1 MENEF
6 RLKTRGDGM
15 KKIISIAAM
24 FVIMTPAISSAQDFG
39 RIISSSIG
47 GIQQIAEAS
56 KDITPSEEHYIGRAV
71 AATIISKYPLLQNP
85 ALNSYL
91 NRVGLLV
98 AAASDRPETYGGY
111 HFAVL
116 NSDEPNAYACPGGI
130 ILVNKGLLKQIK
142 NEDQLA
148 AVLAHEVAHVAHR
161 HGIGAIKKS
170 RWTKFGFYVAGEVG
184 SQYTSDQLG
193 QLAQE
198 FQNVVM
204 DVAKKVMESGYSKG
218 DEKNADSSG
227 MRFAWAAGYNP
238 GEMIEFI
245 EAEASAGKGHPT
257 GPFSSHPKPG
267 ARVTSLKKE
276 LSGLSPTGKTEKVR
290 TSRYASA
297 AGKIK

>member
-1 MENEF
+1 
-6 RLKTRGDGM
+6 M
-15 KKIISIAAM
+15 KKTFLIAAM
-24 FVIMTPAISSAQDFG
+24 LMIVIPAMSSAQDLG

-98 AAASDRPETYGGY
+98 AAASERPETYGGY

-116 NSDEPNAYACPGGI
+116 TSDEPNAYACPGGI
-130 ILVNKGLLKQIK
+130 ILVNQGLLKQIK

-148 AVLAHEVAHVAHR
+148 AILAHEVAHVAHR
-161 HGIGAIKKS
+161 HGIRAIKKS

-218 DEKNADSSG
+218 DEKDADSSG

-245 EAEASAGKGHPT
+245 EAEAQAGKGHPV
-257 GPFSSHPKPG
+257 GPFSSHPKP
-267 ARVTSLKKE
+267 ADRVASLKRE

-290 TSRYASA
+290 TSRYVA
-297 AGKIK
+297 AVGNVK

>member
-1 MENEF
+1 
-6 RLKTRGDGM
+6 M
-15 KKIISIAAM
+15 KKIISIAVM
-24 FVIMTPAISSAQDFG
+24 LMIMTPAVSSAQDFG

-91 NRVGLLV
+91 NKVGLLV

-161 HGIGAIKKS
+161 HGIGAIKNRDGQS
-170 RWTKFGFYVAGEVG
+170 SV
-184 SQYTSDQLG
+184 STSP
-193 QLAQE
+193 
-198 FQNVVM
+198 
-204 DVAKKVMESGYSKG
+204 
-218 DEKNADSSG
+218 EKL
-227 MRFAWAAGYNP
+227 
-238 GEMIEFI
+238 
-245 EAEASAGKGHPT
+245 EASTPPT
-257 GPFSSHPKPG
+257 SSASSRRNFK
-267 ARVTSLKKE
+267 TS
-276 LSGLSPTGKTEKVR
+276 
-290 TSRYASA
+290 
-297 AGKIK
+297 